1 MAKATRRDLR
11 RAMGVG
17 AMATIGQQ
25 DQAIAVLSNALAGC
39 QREIA
44 TLAMNHALTASA
56 YRAEIRALS
65 DCYVLHVNGHTTHDE
80 RTQTFWGRLRWVCLG
95 R

>member
-25 DQAIAVLSNALAGC
+25 DQAMAVLSNALAGC

-44 TLAMNHALTASA
+44 TLAMNHATEK
-56 YRAEIRALS
+56 RALLALS

-80 RTQTFWGRLRWVCLG
+80 RTQTLWGRLRWVCLG